1 MSIIK
6 QNISKK
12 TWIKIL
18 AIIAGIL
25 LIIGYTLWDILAG
38 GPITG
43 FFSNHDEVIRI
54 VEQMGIFAPLCYIA
68 LQIAQ
73 IILAPVPGQIVNGIG
88 GFLFGWWGIIWTVIG
103 SAIGYL
109 IVVLIAKKF
118 GRPLL
123 EKIFKKEAIDKFDFA
138 IGDNASIILFLIFLL
153 PGLPDDM
160 VGYMAG
166 LTDVPVKKLLVII
179 LLGKLPVWIITNY
192 LGMGIGES
200 DLIPVA
206 VVSAATVIILAIAF
220 WQKDRIISA
229 LKKLGKSKT
238 E

>member
-25 LIIGYTLWDILAG
+25 LIIGYTIWDIAAG
-38 GPITG
+38 GPITS
-43 FFSNHDEVIRI
+43 FFSNHDEVVRV
-54 VEQMGIFAPLCYIA
+54 VEQMGFFAPLCYIA

-88 GFLFGWWGIIWTVIG
+88 GFLFGWWGIVWTIIG

-179 LLGKLPVWIITNY
+179 VLGKLPVWIITNY
-192 LGMGIGES
+192 LGMGVGEA

-206 VVSAATVIILAIAF
+206 IVSAITVIILALAF
-220 WQKDRIISA
+220 WQKDRIIST

-238 E
+238 N

>member
-1 MSIIK
+1 
-6 QNISKK
+6 
-12 TWIKIL
+12 
-18 AIIAGIL
+18 
-25 LIIGYTLWDILAG
+25 
-38 GPITG
+38 
-43 FFSNHDEVIRI
+43 
-54 VEQMGIFAPLCYIA
+54 MGIFAPLCYIA

-88 GFLFGWWGIIWTVIG
+88 GFMFGWWGIIWTVIG

-206 VVSAATVIILAIAF
+206 VVSAVTVIILAVAF
-220 WQKDRIISA
+220 WQKDRIIAA

>member
-25 LIIGYTLWDILAG
+25 LIIGYTIWDIVAG
-38 GPITG
+38 GPIVS
-43 FFSNHDEVIRI
+43 FFSNHDEVVRV
-54 VEQMGIFAPLCYIA
+54 VEQMGFFAPLCYIA

-88 GFLFGWWGIIWTVIG
+88 GFLFGWWGIVWTIIG

-166 LTDVPVKKLLVII
+166 LTDVPVKKLLAII
-179 LLGKLPVWIITNY
+179 VLGKLPVWIITNY
-192 LGMGIGES
+192 LGMGVGEA

-206 VVSAATVIILAIAF
+206 VVSAITVIILAVAF
-220 WQKDRIISA
+220 WQKDWIIST

-238 E
+238 N